1 MGIEIFRKAHGF
13 SQPRATMISIDN
25 QRNITFIKNSFHYTR
40 LETY

>member
-1 MGIEIFRKAHGF
+1 MAIEIFRKAHGF
-13 SQPRATMISIDN
+13 FQPRAIMKSIDN